1 MLQECYYGK
10 TIRVYTVTQYSVDTV
25 MNKEVKDKILAKTM
39 PVLRVLSTL
48 RAKVNFLKW
57 QVSTHILD
65 FFNMNE
71 YANMLWNI
79 QMNNK
84 NNKWVLNLRNH
95 SLLMLL
101 SFFST

>member
-1 MLQECYYGK
+1 MLQKCYYGK

-39 PVLRVLSTL
+39 PVLRVLQ
-48 RAKVNFLKW
+48 VNFLKW
-57 QVSTHILD
+57 QISTHILD

-84 NNKWVLNLRNH
+84 NKWVLNLRNH

>member
-1 MLQECYYGK
+1 MLQKCYYGK

-39 PVLRVLSTL
+39 PVLRVLQ
-48 RAKVNFLKW
+48 VNFLKW
-57 QVSTHILD
+57 QISTHILE

-84 NNKWVLNLRNH
+84 NKWVLNLRNH

>member
-1 MLQECYYGK
+1 MLQKCYYGK

-39 PVLRVLSTL
+39 PVLRVLQ
-48 RAKVNFLKW
+48 VNFFKW
-57 QVSTHILD
+57 QISTHILE

-84 NNKWVLNLRNH
+84 NKWVLNLRNH

-101 SFFST
+101 NFFST